1 MNKIINIILLGVIGL
16 IGGLFLSI
24 VWLVG
29 IVFILVN
36 EIIGT
41 RKFMM
46 KFNKLNNIIAEEFK
60 DILNVFKSL
69 DRVK

>member
-36 EIIGT
+36 EIIGN